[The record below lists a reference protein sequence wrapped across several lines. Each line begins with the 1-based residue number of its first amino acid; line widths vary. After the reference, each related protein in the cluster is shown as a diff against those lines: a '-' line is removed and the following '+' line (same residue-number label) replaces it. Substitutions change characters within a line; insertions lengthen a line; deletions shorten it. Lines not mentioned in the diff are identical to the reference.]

1 VDTTKN
7 VTGLVLRVGAGMSF
21 ALSERTRLLFLPVAL
36 SLQVGTG
43 FSAYVPTLGLAYRL

>member
-1 VDTTKN
+1 MG
-7 VTGLVLRVGAGMSF
+7 GLKVAGEEEI
-21 ALSERTRLLFLPVAL
+21 AYAEGGERTRLLFLPVAL